1 MDHDAFIVVVMFAEN
16 LGQGVGQACLK
27 PLVQISPQTIIR
39 LEICIYTCPVGR
51 PPLQEADDY
60 S

>member
-1 MDHDAFIVVVMFAEN
+1 MDHDAFIVVVTSAEN

-39 LEICIYTCPVGR
+39 LEIHTCPVGR